1 MTMTKTSDEE
11 PVMTRAAAAAQWTR
25 TYLKAHEGRATS
37 RDLYAA
43 GRHAGYRESTLQS
56 ARKTTEDIIIV
67 KEGRSWVWRLAT
79 PEEAKAV
86 AAAHAAA
93 PKTTEE
99 RWRNRTQPYRTVIT
113 HWPCKGLSR
122 FVMEVLDPSA
132 PGGIARST
140 SWVKGAPTNCNSQ
153 ANATEGEAA

>member
-1 MTMTKTSDEE
+1 MTKTSDEE

-25 TYLKAHEGRATS
+25 TYLKAHGGRATS

-79 PEEAKAV
+79 PE
-86 AAAHAAA
+86 AAAALAENDAYPTLNAVGGLIVTGPTGTNVNDAA
-93 PKTTEE
+93 
-99 RWRNRTQPYRTVIT
+99 
-113 HWPCKGLSR
+113 L
-122 FVMEVLDPSA
+122 VL
-132 PGGIARST
+132 IR
-140 SWVKGAPTNCNSQ
+140 
-153 ANATEGEAA
+153 